1 METNRAKYYSDLS
14 TKHAAWLKSF
24 PSVVIENG
32 HVRRWQE
39 KLLPGG
45 NPRDWGEVLQDFRGH
60 REGKGGNRGV
70 FCLHGSNVRSDQL
83 FESENV
89 KRRYA
94 YKLVQRSPAL
104 IIMVI
109 TGPVPHRRPPPTASG
124 GLRVTPHET
133 RYDHTSMKCA
143 MTLAATYDSCSQ
155 WWDQCYTYRSFNNH
169 EKDLSKEFNSVF
181 FHVITRQQR
190 C

>member
-1 METNRAKYYSDLS
+1 METNRTKYYSDLS

-39 KLLPGG
+39 KLLPSG
-45 NPRDWGEVLQDFRGH
+45 NPRDRGEVLQDFRGH
-60 REGKGGNRGV
+60 REGKGVHRGV

-104 IIMVI
+104 IDLVI
-109 TGPVPHRRPPPTASG
+109 TGPVHHRRPPRHRLWGLKSHTAWNTVWSYK
-124 GLRVTPHET
+124 HEVC
-133 RYDHTSMKCA
+133 H
-143 MTLAATYDSCSQ
+143 DSRCNI
-155 WWDQCYTYRSFNNH
+155 WLF
-169 EKDLSKEFNSVF
+169 FSVM
-181 FHVITRQQR
+181 RQMLHLQKL
-190 C
+190 